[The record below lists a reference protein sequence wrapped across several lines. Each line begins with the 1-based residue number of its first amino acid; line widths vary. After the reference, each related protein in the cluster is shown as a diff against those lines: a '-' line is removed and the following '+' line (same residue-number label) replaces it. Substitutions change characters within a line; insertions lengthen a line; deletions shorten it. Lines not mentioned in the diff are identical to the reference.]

1 MASEPDKPRQPSSS
15 AVPKRPDLLSVTPS
29 PAGSDSSLAGMHGA
43 TLSNAPGY
51 TTPVF
56 KGKDAQRKRVEQ
68 LVAQGGF
75 VPLQLVSSEVNWFY
89 DHLGIDDTY
98 FTAETAEGVAD
109 HVLALYGAKVLAYTK
124 HDPSKLFI
132 ELEKINPDGSGAVF
146 IHNSQPGVTATSG
159 PGATCEKRFVYY
171 APVHL
176 SLSFLLCS
184 RRCDS
189 YELMVYERIYVQN
202 RRGLP

>member
-1 MASEPDKPRQPSSS
+1 MASEPNGQQPSAAELSSAIETAS

-29 PAGSDSSLAGMHGA
+29 PAGSDSSLSIHGA

-75 VPLQLVSSEVNWFY
+75 VPIQLVSQEVSWFY

-109 HVLALYGAKVLAYTK
+109 HVLALYGAKILAFTK

-132 ELEKINPDGSGAVF
+132 ELEKINPDGTGATF
-146 IHNSQPGVTATSG
+146 IHNSQPGVTASTG
-159 PGATCEKRFVYY
+159 PGATCEKR
-171 APVHL
+171 
-176 SLSFLLCS
+176 
-184 RRCDS
+184 
-189 YELMVYERIYVQN
+189 
-202 RRGLP
+202 

>member
-1 MASEPDKPRQPSSS
+1 MASEPDKDKSKSPS
-15 AVPKRPDLLSVTPS
+15 AIPKRPDLLSVTPS
-29 PAGSDSSLAGMHGA
+29 PGGSDSSLTGIHGA
-43 TLSNAPGY
+43 TVSNAPGY

-56 KGKDAQRKRVEQ
+56 KGKEAQRKRVEQ

-75 VPLQLVSSEVNWFY
+75 VPLQLVTSEVNWFY

-109 HVLALYGAKVLAYTK
+109 HVLALYGAKVLAFTK

-159 PGATCEKRFVYY
+159 PGATCEKR
-171 APVHL
+171 
-176 SLSFLLCS
+176 
-184 RRCDS
+184 
-189 YELMVYERIYVQN
+189 
-202 RRGLP
+202 